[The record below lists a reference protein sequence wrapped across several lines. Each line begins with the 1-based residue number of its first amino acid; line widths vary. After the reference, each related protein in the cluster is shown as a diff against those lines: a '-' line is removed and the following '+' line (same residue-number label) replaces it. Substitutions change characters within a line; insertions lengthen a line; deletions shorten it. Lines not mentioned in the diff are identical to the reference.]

1 MSLMTNTAID
11 TNAAYYAAKAAVLGA
26 LAGTDR
32 DHRMTAEQ
40 VLAITGE
47 LPLTM
52 RAGKVEPMTVD
63 DVAARGAEVAGDS
76 YAGFY
81 ARRVRHN
88 GRS

>member
-47 LPLTM
+47 LPL
-52 RAGKVEPMTVD
+52 EPMTVD